1 MKIEKIRLKNFKV
14 FQDVTIENIPAFCV
28 IVGANGAGKTTL
40 FDVFG
45 FLKDCLTYNVTRALR
60 ARGGFQEVV
69 SRGHENETI
78 ELEIQYRLPLT
89 GKERLVTYLVEIGLH
104 NKCPAVVREVLR
116 YKRGAYG
123 SPYQFL
129 KFAYGKGEAV
139 TNEEDFSKT
148 DEELNREEQDLGA
161 VDILAIKFAY
171 GKGEAVTNEEDFS
184 KTAEELSREE
194 QDLGAVDI
202 LAIKGLGQFQK
213 FKAANALRQMI
224 ESWHVSDFHIDA
236 ARGAKEA
243 VGEYEHLSASG
254 DNLHQVALNLFENH
268 RDVYERILEAMRQR
282 VPGVNQITT
291 QDTVDGR
298 LVLQFGNGIFKDPFI
313 DRFVSDGTLKMFAY
327 LVLLHDPRPHPF
339 LCVEEPEN
347 QLYPRLLPELAEEFR
362 TYSRKGGQVMVSTHS
377 PDFLNATEV
386 GEVFWL
392 EKGDNGFSKVCRAA
406 DDAQVVAYM
415 EEGDKMGYL
424 WNQGLFGKADPQ

>member
-45 FLKDCLTYNVTRALR
+45 FLKDCLTYNVTRALQ
-60 ARGGFQEVV
+60 ARGSFQEVV
-69 SRGHENETI
+69 SRGHENENI

-104 NKCPAVVREVLR
+104 NKRPAVVREVLR

-148 DEELNREEQDLGA
+148 DEELN
-161 VDILAIKFAY
+161 
-171 GKGEAVTNEEDFS
+171 
-184 KTAEELSREE
+184 REE

-254 DNLHQVALNLFENH
+254 DNLQQVALNLFENH

-327 LVLLHDPRPHPF
+327 LVLLHDPSPHPF

-392 EKGDNGFSKVCRAA
+392 EKGEDGFSKVCRAA

>member
-1 MKIEKIRLKNFKV
+1 MKIEKIRLKNFKL

-69 SRGHENETI
+69 SRGHENESI

-161 VDILAIKFAY
+161 VDILAIK
-171 GKGEAVTNEEDFS
+171 
-184 KTAEELSREE
+184 
-194 QDLGAVDI
+194 
-202 LAIKGLGQFQK
+202 GLGQFQK

-254 DNLHQVALNLFENH
+254 DNLQQVALNLFENH

-392 EKGDNGFSKVCRAA
+392 EKGEDGFSKVCRAA

>member
-28 IVGANGAGKTTL
+28 IVGANGTGKTTL
-40 FDVFG
+40 FDVFD
-45 FLKDCLTYNVTRALR
+45 FLKDCLTYNVTRALQ

-69 SRGHENETI
+69 SRGHESENI

-104 NKCPAVVREVLR
+104 NKRPAVVREVLR

-161 VDILAIKFAY
+161 VDILAIK
-171 GKGEAVTNEEDFS
+171 
-184 KTAEELSREE
+184 
-194 QDLGAVDI
+194 
-202 LAIKGLGQFQK
+202 GLGQFQK

-243 VGEYEHLSASG
+243 VGDYEHLSASG
-254 DNLHQVALNLFENH
+254 DNLQQVALNLFENH

-392 EKGDNGFSKVCRAA
+392 EKGEDGFSKVCRAA

>member
-45 FLKDCLTYNVTRALR
+45 FLKDCLTYNVTRALQ

-69 SRGHENETI
+69 SRGHENENI

-104 NKCPAVVREVLR
+104 NKRPAVVREVLR

-129 KFAYGKGEAV
+129 KFTYGKGEAV

-148 DEELNREEQDLGA
+148 DEELN
-161 VDILAIKFAY
+161 
-171 GKGEAVTNEEDFS
+171 
-184 KTAEELSREE
+184 REE

-254 DNLHQVALNLFENH
+254 DNLQQVALNLFENH

-327 LVLLHDPRPHPF
+327 LVLLHDPSPHPF

-392 EKGDNGFSKVCRAA
+392 EKGEDGFSKVCRAA

-424 WNQGLFGKADPQ
+424 WNQGLVGKADPQ

>member
-45 FLKDCLTYNVTRALR
+45 FLKDCLTYNVTRALQ

-69 SRGHENETI
+69 SRGHENENI

-104 NKCPAVVREVLR
+104 NKRPAVVREVLR

-148 DEELNREEQDLGA
+148 DEELN
-161 VDILAIKFAY
+161 
-171 GKGEAVTNEEDFS
+171 
-184 KTAEELSREE
+184 REE

-254 DNLHQVALNLFENH
+254 DNLQQVALNLFENH

-327 LVLLHDPRPHPF
+327 LVLLHDPSPHPF

-386 GEVFWL
+386 GGVFWL
-392 EKGDNGFSKVCRAA
+392 EKGEDGFSKVCRAA

>member
-1 MKIEKIRLKNFKV
+1 MSPKSLLCLRHTVRCLSGGKSMKIEKIRLKNFKV

-45 FLKDCLTYNVTRALR
+45 FLKDCLTYNVTRALQ
-60 ARGGFQEVV
+60 ARGGFQEVI

-104 NKCPAVVREVLR
+104 NKRPAVVREVLR

-139 TNEEDFSKT
+139 TNEEAFSKT
-148 DEELNREEQDLGA
+148 DEELN
-161 VDILAIKFAY
+161 
-171 GKGEAVTNEEDFS
+171 
-184 KTAEELSREE
+184 REE

-254 DNLHQVALNLFENH
+254 DNLQQVALNLFENH

-392 EKGDNGFSKVCRAA
+392 EKGEDGFSKVCRAA

>member
-40 FDVFG
+40 FDVFD
-45 FLKDCLTYNVTRALR
+45 FLKDCLTYNVTRALQ

-69 SRGHENETI
+69 SRGHENENI

-89 GKERLVTYLVEIGLH
+89 GTERLVTYLVEIGLH
-104 NKCPAVVREVLR
+104 NKRPAVVREVLR

-148 DEELNREEQDLGA
+148 DEELN
-161 VDILAIKFAY
+161 
-171 GKGEAVTNEEDFS
+171 
-184 KTAEELSREE
+184 REE

-254 DNLHQVALNLFENH
+254 DNLQQVALNLFENH

-313 DRFVSDGTLKMFAY
+313 DRFVSDGTLKMFAS
-327 LVLLHDPRPHPF
+327 LVLLHDPSPHPF

-392 EKGDNGFSKVCRAA
+392 EKGEDGFSKVCRAA

>member
-14 FQDVTIENIPAFCV
+14 FQNVTIEDIPAFCV

-45 FLKDCLTYNVTRALR
+45 FLKDCLTYNVTRALQ

-69 SRGHENETI
+69 SRGHEQETI

-89 GKERLVTYLVEIGLH
+89 GTERLVTYLVEIGLQ
-104 NKCPAVVREVLR
+104 NKRPAVIREVLR

-123 SPYQFL
+123 SPFHFL
-129 KFAYGKGEAV
+129 DFSHGKGDAV

-161 VDILAIKFAY
+161 M
-171 GKGEAVTNEEDFS
+171 
-184 KTAEELSREE
+184 
-194 QDLGAVDI
+194 DI

-243 VGEYEHLSASG
+243 IGEYEHLSASG
-254 DNLHQVALNLFENH
+254 DNLQQVARNLFENH
-268 RDVYERILEAMRQR
+268 RDIYDRILEAMRQR
-282 VPGVNQITT
+282 VPGVNEIST

-327 LVLLHDPRPHPF
+327 LVLLNDPSPHPF

-362 TYSRKGGQVMVSTHS
+362 NYAERGGQVMVSTHS
-377 PDFLNATEV
+377 PDFLNATELE
-386 GEVFWL
+386 EVFWL
-392 EKGDNGFSKVCRAA
+392 EKGEDGFSTVCRAS
-406 DDAQVVAYM
+406 DDEQVAAYM
-415 EEGDKMGYL
+415 KAGDKMGYL

>member
-45 FLKDCLTYNVTRALR
+45 FLKDCLTYNVTRALQ

-69 SRGHENETI
+69 SRGHENESI

-104 NKCPAVVREVLR
+104 NKRPAVVREVLR
-116 YKRGAYG
+116 YKRSTYG

-148 DEELNREEQDLGA
+148 DEELN
-161 VDILAIKFAY
+161 
-171 GKGEAVTNEEDFS
+171 
-184 KTAEELSREE
+184 REE

-254 DNLHQVALNLFENH
+254 DNLQQVALNLFENH
-268 RDVYERILEAMRQR
+268 RDVYERILEAMCQR

-392 EKGDNGFSKVCRAA
+392 EKGEDGFSKVCRAA

>member
-1 MKIEKIRLKNFKV
+1 MKIEKIRLKNFKL

-69 SRGHENETI
+69 SRGHENESI

-161 VDILAIKFAY
+161 VDILAIK
-171 GKGEAVTNEEDFS
+171 
-184 KTAEELSREE
+184 
-194 QDLGAVDI
+194 
-202 LAIKGLGQFQK
+202 GLGQFQK

-254 DNLHQVALNLFENH
+254 DNLQQVALNLFENH

-327 LVLLHDPRPHPF
+327 LVLLHDPSPHPF

-392 EKGDNGFSKVCRAA
+392 EKGEDGFSKVCRAA

>member
-14 FQDVTIENIPAFCV
+14 FQNVTIEDIPAFCV

-45 FLKDCLTYNVTRALR
+45 FLKDCLTYNVTRALQ

-69 SRGHENETI
+69 SRGHEQETI

-89 GKERLVTYLVEIGLH
+89 GTERLVTYLVEIGLQ
-104 NKCPAVVREVLR
+104 NKRPAVLREVLR

-123 SPYQFL
+123 SPFHFL
-129 KFAYGKGEAV
+129 DFSHGKGEAV

-161 VDILAIKFAY
+161 M
-171 GKGEAVTNEEDFS
+171 
-184 KTAEELSREE
+184 
-194 QDLGAVDI
+194 DI

-243 VGEYEHLSASG
+243 IGEYEHLSASG
-254 DNLHQVALNLFENH
+254 DNLQQVARNLFENH
-268 RDVYERILEAMRQR
+268 RAIYDRILEAMRQR
-282 VPGVNQITT
+282 VPGVNEITT

-327 LVLLHDPRPHPF
+327 LILLNDPSPHPF

-362 TYSRKGGQVMVSTHS
+362 NYAERGGQVMVSTHS
-377 PDFLNATEV
+377 PDFLNATELE
-386 GEVFWL
+386 EVFWL
-392 EKGDNGFSKVCRAA
+392 EKGEDGFSTVCRAS
-406 DDAQVVAYM
+406 DDKQVVTYM
-415 EEGDKMGYL
+415 EAGDKMGYL

>member
-14 FQDVTIENIPAFCV
+14 FQNVTIEDIPAFCV

-45 FLKDCLTYNVTRALR
+45 FLKDCLTYNVTRALQ

-69 SRGHENETI
+69 SRGHEQETI

-104 NKCPAVVREVLR
+104 NKRPAIVREVLR

-123 SPYQFL
+123 SPFHFL
-129 KFAYGKGEAV
+129 EFSYGRGKAV
-139 TNEEDFSKT
+139 SNEEDFSKP

-161 VDILAIKFAY
+161 M
-171 GKGEAVTNEEDFS
+171 
-184 KTAEELSREE
+184 
-194 QDLGAVDI
+194 DI

-243 VGEYEHLSASG
+243 LGEYEHLSASG
-254 DNLHQVALNLFENH
+254 DNLQQVARNLFENH
-268 RDVYERILEAMRQR
+268 RDIYDRILAAMRLR
-282 VPGVNQITT
+282 VPGVNEITT

-327 LVLLHDPRPHPF
+327 LVLLHDPSPHPF

-362 TYSRKGGQVMVSTHS
+362 NYAERGGQVMVSTHS
-377 PDFLNATEV
+377 PDFLNATALE
-386 GEVFWL
+386 EVFWL
-392 EKGDNGFSKVCRAA
+392 EKGEDGFSIVCRAS
-406 DDAQVVAYM
+406 DDEQVAAYM
-415 EEGDKMGYL
+415 EAGDKMGYL

>member
-45 FLKDCLTYNVTRALR
+45 FLKDCLTYNVTRALQ

-69 SRGHENETI
+69 SRGHENESI

-104 NKCPAVVREVLR
+104 NKRPAVVREVLR

-129 KFAYGKGEAV
+129 KFSYGKGEAV

-148 DEELNREEQDLGA
+148 DEELN
-161 VDILAIKFAY
+161 
-171 GKGEAVTNEEDFS
+171 
-184 KTAEELSREE
+184 REE

-254 DNLHQVALNLFENH
+254 DNLQQVALNLFENH

-392 EKGDNGFSKVCRAA
+392 EKGEDGFSKVCRAA

>member
-1 MKIEKIRLKNFKV
+1 MKIDKIRLKNFKV
-14 FQDVTIENIPAFCV
+14 FQNVTIEDIPAFCV

-45 FLKDCLTYNVTRALR
+45 FLKDCLTYNVTRALQ

-69 SRGHENETI
+69 SRGHEQETI

-89 GKERLVTYLVEIGLH
+89 GTERLVTYLVEIGLQ
-104 NKCPAVVREVLR
+104 NKRPAVIREVLR

-123 SPYQFL
+123 SPFHFL
-129 KFAYGKGEAV
+129 DFSYGKGEAV

-161 VDILAIKFAY
+161 M
-171 GKGEAVTNEEDFS
+171 
-184 KTAEELSREE
+184 
-194 QDLGAVDI
+194 DI

-243 VGEYEHLSASG
+243 IGEYEHLSASG
-254 DNLHQVALNLFENH
+254 DNLQQVARNLFENH
-268 RDVYERILEAMRQR
+268 RDIYDRILEAMRQR
-282 VPGVNQITT
+282 VPGVNEITT

-327 LVLLHDPRPHPF
+327 LVLLNDPSPHPF

-362 TYSRKGGQVMVSTHS
+362 NYAERGGQVMVSTHS
-377 PDFLNATEV
+377 PDFLNATELE
-386 GEVFWL
+386 EVFWL
-392 EKGDNGFSKVCRAA
+392 EKGEDGFSIVCRAA
-406 DDAQVVAYM
+406 ANAKVAAYM
-415 EEGDKMGYL
+415 KVGDKMGYL

>member
-45 FLKDCLTYNVTRALR
+45 FLKDCLTYNVTRALQ

-69 SRGHENETI
+69 SRGHENENI

-104 NKCPAVVREVLR
+104 NKRPAVVREVLR

-139 TNEEDFSKT
+139 TNEEAFSKT
-148 DEELNREEQDLGA
+148 DEELN
-161 VDILAIKFAY
+161 
-171 GKGEAVTNEEDFS
+171 
-184 KTAEELSREE
+184 REE

-254 DNLHQVALNLFENH
+254 DNLQQVALNLFENH

-327 LVLLHDPRPHPF
+327 LVLLHDPSPHPF

-392 EKGDNGFSKVCRAA
+392 EKGEDGFSKVCRAA

>member
-14 FQDVTIENIPAFCV
+14 FQDVTIEDIPALCV
-28 IVGANGAGKTTL
+28 IVGASGAGKTTL

-45 FLKDCLTYNVTRALR
+45 FLKDCLTYNVTRALQ

-69 SRGHENETI
+69 SRGHGNESI

-104 NKCPAVVREVLR
+104 DKRPAVVREVLR
-116 YKRGAYG
+116 YKRGPYG
-123 SPYQFL
+123 SPFHFL
-129 KFAYGKGEAV
+129 DFSYGKGEAV
-139 TNEEDFSKT
+139 SNEEDFSKP
-148 DEELNREEQDLGA
+148 DEELDREDQDLGA
-161 VDILAIKFAY
+161 M
-171 GKGEAVTNEEDFS
+171 
-184 KTAEELSREE
+184 
-194 QDLGAVDI
+194 DI

-213 FKAANALRQMI
+213 FKAANALRRMI

-243 VGEYEHLSASG
+243 IGEYEHLSASG
-254 DNLHQVALNLFENH
+254 DNLQQVARNLFENH
-268 RDVYERILEAMRQR
+268 RDIYDQILEAMRRR
-282 VPGVNQITT
+282 VPGVNEITT

-327 LVLLHDPRPHPF
+327 LVLLHDPSPHPF

-362 TYSRKGGQVMVSTHS
+362 NYAERGGQVMVSTHS
-377 PDFLNATEV
+377 PDFLNATELE
-386 GEVFWL
+386 EVFWL
-392 EKGDNGFSKVCRAA
+392 EKGEDGFSTVCRAS
-406 DDAQVVAYM
+406 DDEQVAAYM
-415 EEGDKMGYL
+415 KAGDKMGYL

>member
-1 MKIEKIRLKNFKV
+1 MKIEKIRLKTFKV

-45 FLKDCLTYNVTRALR
+45 FLKDCLTYNVTRALQ

-69 SRGHENETI
+69 SRGHENENI

-104 NKCPAVVREVLR
+104 NKRPAVVREVLR

-148 DEELNREEQDLGA
+148 DEELN
-161 VDILAIKFAY
+161 
-171 GKGEAVTNEEDFS
+171 
-184 KTAEELSREE
+184 REE

-254 DNLHQVALNLFENH
+254 DNLQQVALNLFENH

-327 LVLLHDPRPHPF
+327 LVLLHDPSPHPF

-392 EKGDNGFSKVCRAA
+392 EKGEDGFSKVCRAA

>member
-14 FQDVTIENIPAFCV
+14 FQDVTIGNIPAFYV

-45 FLKDCLTYNVTRALR
+45 FLKDCLTYNVTRALQ

-69 SRGHENETI
+69 SRGHENENI

-104 NKCPAVVREVLR
+104 NKRPAVVREVLR

-148 DEELNREEQDLGA
+148 DEELN
-161 VDILAIKFAY
+161 
-171 GKGEAVTNEEDFS
+171 
-184 KTAEELSREE
+184 REE

-254 DNLHQVALNLFENH
+254 DNLQQVALNLFENH

-392 EKGDNGFSKVCRAA
+392 EKGEDGFSKVCRAA

-415 EEGDKMGYL
+415 KEGDKMGYL

>member
-45 FLKDCLTYNVTRALR
+45 FLKDCLTYNVTRALQ

-69 SRGHENETI
+69 SRGHENESI

-104 NKCPAVVREVLR
+104 NKRPAVVREVLC

-148 DEELNREEQDLGA
+148 DEELN
-161 VDILAIKFAY
+161 
-171 GKGEAVTNEEDFS
+171 
-184 KTAEELSREE
+184 REE

-254 DNLHQVALNLFENH
+254 DNLQQVALNLFENH

-392 EKGDNGFSKVCRAA
+392 EKGEDGFSKVCRAA

>member
-45 FLKDCLTYNVTRALR
+45 FLKDCLTYNVTRALQ

-69 SRGHENETI
+69 SRGHESENI

-104 NKCPAVVREVLR
+104 NKRPAVVREVLR

-161 VDILAIKFAY
+161 VDILAIK
-171 GKGEAVTNEEDFS
+171 
-184 KTAEELSREE
+184 
-194 QDLGAVDI
+194 
-202 LAIKGLGQFQK
+202 GLGQFQK

-224 ESWHVSDFHIDA
+224 ESWHLSDFHIDA

-254 DNLHQVALNLFENH
+254 DNLQQVALNLFENH

-392 EKGDNGFSKVCRAA
+392 EKGEDGFSKVCRAA

>member
-45 FLKDCLTYNVTRALR
+45 FLMDCLTYNVTRALQ

-69 SRGHENETI
+69 SRGHENENI

-89 GKERLVTYLVEIGLH
+89 GTERLVTYLVEIGLH
-104 NKCPAVVREVLR
+104 NKRPAVVREVLR
-116 YKRGAYG
+116 YKRGTYG

-148 DEELNREEQDLGA
+148 DEELN
-161 VDILAIKFAY
+161 
-171 GKGEAVTNEEDFS
+171 
-184 KTAEELSREE
+184 REE

>member
-40 FDVFG
+40 FDVFD
-45 FLKDCLTYNVTRALR
+45 FLKDCLTYNVTRALQ

-69 SRGHENETI
+69 SRGHENENI

-89 GKERLVTYLVEIGLH
+89 GTERLVTYLVEIGLH
-104 NKCPAVVREVLR
+104 NKRPAVVREVLR

-148 DEELNREEQDLGA
+148 DEELN
-161 VDILAIKFAY
+161 
-171 GKGEAVTNEEDFS
+171 
-184 KTAEELSREE
+184 REE

-254 DNLHQVALNLFENH
+254 DNLQQVALNLFENH

-327 LVLLHDPRPHPF
+327 LVLLHDPSPHPF

-392 EKGDNGFSKVCRAA
+392 EKGEDGFSKVCRAA

>member
-69 SRGHENETI
+69 SRGHENESI

-161 VDILAIKFAY
+161 VDILAIK
-171 GKGEAVTNEEDFS
+171 
-184 KTAEELSREE
+184 
-194 QDLGAVDI
+194 
-202 LAIKGLGQFQK
+202 GLGQFQK

-254 DNLHQVALNLFENH
+254 DNLQQVALNLFENH

-392 EKGDNGFSKVCRAA
+392 EKGEDGFSKVCRAA

>member
-45 FLKDCLTYNVTRALR
+45 FLKDCLTYNVTRALQ

-69 SRGHENETI
+69 SRGHENENI

-89 GKERLVTYLVEIGLH
+89 GTERLVTYLVEIGLH
-104 NKCPAVVREVLR
+104 NKRPAVVREVLR

-161 VDILAIKFAY
+161 VDILAIK
-171 GKGEAVTNEEDFS
+171 
-184 KTAEELSREE
+184 
-194 QDLGAVDI
+194 
-202 LAIKGLGQFQK
+202 GLGQFQK

-224 ESWHVSDFHIDA
+224 ERWHVSDFHIDA

-254 DNLHQVALNLFENH
+254 DNLQQVALNLFENH

-327 LVLLHDPRPHPF
+327 LVLLHDPSPHPF

-386 GEVFWL
+386 REVFWL
-392 EKGDNGFSKVCRAA
+392 EKGEDGFSKVCRAA

>member
-40 FDVFG
+40 FDVFD
-45 FLKDCLTYNVTRALR
+45 FLKDCLTYNVTRALQ

-69 SRGHENETI
+69 SRGHENENI

-89 GKERLVTYLVEIGLH
+89 GTERLVTYLVEIGLH
-104 NKCPAVVREVLR
+104 NKRPAVVREVLR

-148 DEELNREEQDLGA
+148 DEELN
-161 VDILAIKFAY
+161 
-171 GKGEAVTNEEDFS
+171 
-184 KTAEELSREE
+184 REE

-254 DNLHQVALNLFENH
+254 DNLQQVALNLFENH

-298 LVLQFGNGIFKDPFI
+298 LALQFGNGIFKDPFI

-327 LVLLHDPRPHPF
+327 LVLLHDPSPHPF

-392 EKGDNGFSKVCRAA
+392 EKGEDGFSKVCRAA

>member
-45 FLKDCLTYNVTRALR
+45 FLKDCLTYNVTRALQ

-69 SRGHENETI
+69 SRGHENENI

-104 NKCPAVVREVLR
+104 NKRPAVVREVLR

-148 DEELNREEQDLGA
+148 DEELN
-161 VDILAIKFAY
+161 
-171 GKGEAVTNEEDFS
+171 
-184 KTAEELSREE
+184 REE

-254 DNLHQVALNLFENH
+254 DNLQQVALNLFENH

-347 QLYPRLLPELAEEFR
+347 QLYPRLLPELVEEFR

-392 EKGDNGFSKVCRAA
+392 EKGEDGFSKVCRAA

>member
-14 FQDVTIENIPAFCV
+14 FQNVTIEDIPAFCV

-45 FLKDCLTYNVTRALR
+45 FLKDCLTYNVTRALQ

-69 SRGHENETI
+69 SRGHEQETI

-89 GKERLVTYLVEIGLH
+89 GTERLVTYLVEIGLQ
-104 NKCPAVVREVLR
+104 NKRPAVIREVLR

-123 SPYQFL
+123 SPFHFL
-129 KFAYGKGEAV
+129 DFSYGKGEAV

-161 VDILAIKFAY
+161 M
-171 GKGEAVTNEEDFS
+171 
-184 KTAEELSREE
+184 
-194 QDLGAVDI
+194 DI

-243 VGEYEHLSASG
+243 IGEYEHLSASG
-254 DNLHQVALNLFENH
+254 DNLQQVARNLFENH
-268 RDVYERILEAMRQR
+268 RDIYDRILEAMRQR
-282 VPGVNQITT
+282 VPGVNEITT

-327 LVLLHDPRPHPF
+327 LVLLNDPSPHPF

-362 TYSRKGGQVMVSTHS
+362 NYAERGGQVMVSTHS
-377 PDFLNATEV
+377 PDFLNATELE
-386 GEVFWL
+386 EVFWL
-392 EKGDNGFSKVCRAA
+392 EKGEDGFSTVCRAS
-406 DDAQVVAYM
+406 DDEQVAAYM
-415 EEGDKMGYL
+415 KAGDKMGYL

>member
-45 FLKDCLTYNVTRALR
+45 FLKDCLTYNVTRALQ

-69 SRGHENETI
+69 SRGHENESI

-104 NKCPAVVREVLR
+104 NKRPAVVREVLR

-161 VDILAIKFAY
+161 VDILAIK
-171 GKGEAVTNEEDFS
+171 
-184 KTAEELSREE
+184 
-194 QDLGAVDI
+194 
-202 LAIKGLGQFQK
+202 GLGQFQK

-243 VGEYEHLSASG
+243 VGEYEHISASG
-254 DNLHQVALNLFENH
+254 DNLQQVALNLFENH

-392 EKGDNGFSKVCRAA
+392 EKGEDGFSKVCRAA

>member
-45 FLKDCLTYNVTRALR
+45 FLKDCLTYNVTRALQ

-69 SRGHENETI
+69 SRGHENENI

-104 NKCPAVVREVLR
+104 NKRPAVVREVLR

-161 VDILAIKFAY
+161 VDILAIK
-171 GKGEAVTNEEDFS
+171 
-184 KTAEELSREE
+184 
-194 QDLGAVDI
+194 
-202 LAIKGLGQFQK
+202 GLGQFQK

-224 ESWHVSDFHIDA
+224 ESWYVSDFHIDA

-254 DNLHQVALNLFENH
+254 DNLQQVALNLFENH

-392 EKGDNGFSKVCRAA
+392 EKGEDGFSKVCRAA

>member
-1 MKIEKIRLKNFKV
+1 MKIKKIRLKNFKV
-14 FQDVTIENIPAFCV
+14 FQDVTIENIPEFCV

-45 FLKDCLTYNVTRALR
+45 FLKDCLTYNVTRALQ

-69 SRGHENETI
+69 SRGHENESI

-89 GKERLVTYLVEIGLH
+89 DKERLVTYLVEIGLH
-104 NKCPAVVREVLR
+104 NKRPAVVREVLR
-116 YKRGAYG
+116 YKRGAHG

-129 KFAYGKGEAV
+129 KFAYGKGKAV
-139 TNEEDFSKT
+139 TNEEDFNKT
-148 DEELNREEQDLGA
+148 HEGLNREEQ
-161 VDILAIKFAY
+161 
-171 GKGEAVTNEEDFS
+171 N
-184 KTAEELSREE
+184 
-194 QDLGAVDI
+194 LGAVDI
-202 LAIKGLGQFQK
+202 LAIKGLGQFPK

-224 ESWHVSDFHIDA
+224 ESWHISDFHIDA

-254 DNLHQVALNLFENH
+254 DNLQQVALNLFENH

-392 EKGDNGFSKVCRAA
+392 EKGEDGFSKVCRAA

>member
-28 IVGANGAGKTTL
+28 IVGANGTGKTTL
-40 FDVFG
+40 FDVFD
-45 FLKDCLTYNVTRALR
+45 FLKDCLTYNVTRALQ

-69 SRGHENETI
+69 SRGHESENI

-104 NKCPAVVREVLR
+104 NKRPAVVREVLR

-161 VDILAIKFAY
+161 VDILAIK
-171 GKGEAVTNEEDFS
+171 
-184 KTAEELSREE
+184 
-194 QDLGAVDI
+194 
-202 LAIKGLGQFQK
+202 GLGQFHK

-254 DNLHQVALNLFENH
+254 DNLQQVALNLFENH

-347 QLYPRLLPELAEEFR
+347 QLYPRLLTELAEEFR

-392 EKGDNGFSKVCRAA
+392 EKGEDGFSKVCRAA

>member
-45 FLKDCLTYNVTRALR
+45 FLKDCLTYNVTRALQ

-69 SRGHENETI
+69 SRGHENESI

-104 NKCPAVVREVLR
+104 NKRPAVVREVLR

-148 DEELNREEQDLGA
+148 DEELN
-161 VDILAIKFAY
+161 
-171 GKGEAVTNEEDFS
+171 
-184 KTAEELSREE
+184 REE

-254 DNLHQVALNLFENH
+254 DNLQQVALDLFENH

-392 EKGDNGFSKVCRAA
+392 EKGEDGFSKVCRAA

>member
-14 FQDVTIENIPAFCV
+14 FQDVTIGNIPAFCV

-45 FLKDCLTYNVTRALR
+45 FLKDCLTYNVTRALQ

-69 SRGHENETI
+69 SRGHENENI

-104 NKCPAVVREVLR
+104 NKRPAVVREVLR

-148 DEELNREEQDLGA
+148 DEELN
-161 VDILAIKFAY
+161 
-171 GKGEAVTNEEDFS
+171 
-184 KTAEELSREE
+184 REE

-254 DNLHQVALNLFENH
+254 DNLQQVALNLFENH

-392 EKGDNGFSKVCRAA
+392 EKGEDGFSKVCRAA

-415 EEGDKMGYL
+415 KEGDKMGYL

>member
-45 FLKDCLTYNVTRALR
+45 FLKDCLTYNVTRALQ

-69 SRGHENETI
+69 SRGHENESI

-104 NKCPAVVREVLR
+104 NKRPAVVREVLR

-148 DEELNREEQDLGA
+148 DEELN
-161 VDILAIKFAY
+161 
-171 GKGEAVTNEEDFS
+171 
-184 KTAEELSREE
+184 REE

-254 DNLHQVALNLFENH
+254 DNLQQVALNLFENH

-392 EKGDNGFSKVCRAA
+392 EKGEDGFSKICRAA

>member
-45 FLKDCLTYNVTRALR
+45 FLKDCLTYNVTRALQ

-69 SRGHENETI
+69 SRGHENENI

-104 NKCPAVVREVLR
+104 NKRPAVVREVLR

-148 DEELNREEQDLGA
+148 DEELNQ
-161 VDILAIKFAY
+161 
-171 GKGEAVTNEEDFS
+171 
-184 KTAEELSREE
+184 EE

-254 DNLHQVALNLFENH
+254 DNLQQVALNLFENH

-392 EKGDNGFSKVCRAA
+392 EKGEDGFSKVCRAA

>member
-45 FLKDCLTYNVTRALR
+45 FLKDCLTYNVTRALQ

-69 SRGHENETI
+69 SRGHENESI

-104 NKCPAVVREVLR
+104 NKRPAVVREVLC

-148 DEELNREEQDLGA
+148 DEELN
-161 VDILAIKFAY
+161 
-171 GKGEAVTNEEDFS
+171 
-184 KTAEELSREE
+184 REE

-254 DNLHQVALNLFENH
+254 DNLQQVALNLFENH

-392 EKGDNGFSKVCRAA
+392 EKGEDGFSKICRAA